1 VADAPPAS
9 STARSGLPSAPPP
22 AGRAGGAP
30 RLSQW
35 PRLRSRIT
43 WRGWSYVFVLPAVV
57 ALAATFGYPLVE
69 VARFS
74 FYAGTIQQPVYV
86 GTGNY
91 LELWHDPVFIRSVL
105 DNLKLLTA
113 VPVMTVLAIGI
124 ALAINAGYRRMK
136 VYQAIVFLPYVLPA
150 TAIGLTFSY
159 LLSQSGIV
167 NTVLHQWHLGGL
179 AKDWL
184 GSAHWAIPTIGAVII
199 WQQLG
204 FGVVVLTAALLA
216 VPQELIEAARIDG
229 ASGWRIQWY
238 VLIPHIRRI
247 IGLFVMIEAITML
260 SAVFTYVFVLTQAG
274 PAYSSSVMEYYI
286 YQNGFQQG
294 AVGLASAAAV
304 VLLAVA
310 SVFII
315 IYLRLRS
322 RGERVAL

>member
-1 VADAPPAS
+1 GRRGGRAAHPARASAP
-9 STARSGLPSAPPP
+9 ARPGLPPDPPP

-30 RLSQW
+30 QMSLR

-43 WRGWSYVFVLPAVV
+43 WRGWSYAFVLPAVI

-91 LELWHDPVFIRSVL
+91 LELWPHPVFIRSVL
-105 DNLKLLTA
+105 DNLKLRTA

-159 LLSQSGIV
+159 LLSQSGMV
-167 NTVLHQWHLGGL
+167 NTVLHEWHLGGF

-184 GSAHWAIPTIGAVII
+184 GSAHWAIPTIAAVII

-204 FGVVVLTAALLA
+204 FGVVVRTAALLA
-216 VPQELIEAARIDG
+216 VPHELIEAAR
-229 ASGWRIQWY
+229 
-238 VLIPHIRRI
+238 
-247 IGLFVMIEAITML
+247 
-260 SAVFTYVFVLTQAG
+260 SAGVCD
-274 PAYSSSVMEYYI
+274 
-286 YQNGFQQG
+286 
-294 AVGLASAAAV
+294 
-304 VLLAVA
+304 
-310 SVFII
+310 
-315 IYLRLRS
+315 
-322 RGERVAL
+322 

>member
-1 VADAPPAS
+1 M
-9 STARSGLPSAPPP
+9 
-22 AGRAGGAP
+22 
-30 RLSQW
+30 
-35 PRLRSRIT
+35 
-43 WRGWSYVFVLPAVV
+43 
-57 ALAATFGYPLVE
+57 
-69 VARFS
+69 
-74 FYAGTIQQPVYV
+74 
-86 GTGNY
+86 
-91 LELWHDPVFIRSVL
+91 FIHSVL
-105 DNLKLLTA
+105 DNLKLLAA

-124 ALAINAGYRRMK
+124 ALALNAGYRSMK

-159 LLSQSGIV
+159 LLSQSGMV
-167 NTVLHQWHLGGL
+167 NTVLREWHLGGL
-179 AKDWL
+179 ARDWL
-184 GSAHWAIPTIGAVII
+184 GSAHLAIPTIGAVIV

-204 FGVVVLTAALLA
+204 FGVVVLTAALIA
-216 VPQELIEAARIDG
+216 VPQELTEAARIDG

-238 VLIPHIRRI
+238 IFIPHIRRI

-286 YQNGFQQG
+286 YQNGFQEG

-310 SVFII
+310 SVFIL

-322 RGERVAL
+322 RSEQVAG

>member
-1 VADAPPAS
+1 MADATPTS
-9 STARSGLPSAPPP
+9 STARPGLPTAPPS
-22 AGRAGGAP
+22 ADRAGGAP
-30 RLSQW
+30 RLSLR
-35 PRLRSRIT
+35 PRLRSRLG
-43 WRGWSYVFVLPAVV
+43 WRLWSYAFVLPAVI

-91 LELWHDPVFIRSVL
+91 KELWHDPVFIRSVL

-113 VPVMTVLAIGI
+113 VPIMTVLAIGI

-167 NTVLHQWHLGGL
+167 NTVLRQWHLGGF

-238 VLIPHIRRI
+238 ILIPHIRRI

-286 YQNGFQQG
+286 YQNGFQEG

-315 IYLRLRS
+315 VYLRLRS
-322 RGERVAL
+322 RSDQVEA

>member
-1 VADAPPAS
+1 
-9 STARSGLPSAPPP
+9 
-22 AGRAGGAP
+22 
-30 RLSQW
+30 
-35 PRLRSRIT
+35 
-43 WRGWSYVFVLPAVV
+43 
-57 ALAATFGYPLVE
+57 
-69 VARFS
+69 
-74 FYAGTIQQPVYV
+74 
-86 GTGNY
+86 
-91 LELWHDPVFIRSVL
+91 
-105 DNLKLLTA
+105 
-113 VPVMTVLAIGI
+113 
-124 ALAINAGYRRMK
+124 MK

-159 LLSQSGIV
+159 LLSQSGMV

-184 GSAHWAIPTIGAVII
+184 GSAHWAIPTIAAVII

-238 VLIPHIRRI
+238 ILIPHVRRI

-260 SAVFTYVFVLTQAG
+260 SAVFTYVFVLTQA

-286 YQNGFQQG
+286 YQNGFQEG

-304 VLLAVA
+304 VVLAVA

-315 IYLRLRS
+315 VYLRLRS
-322 RGERVAL
+322 RSDQVEA